1 MEWEWGVTGHD
12 VWSLAEYSQRLLVG
26 AGLATAGPRS
36 TWKRVKQGRT
46 IQDLCLA
53 DFTVQRIGYF

>member
-1 MEWEWGVTGHD
+1 MVTG
-12 VWSLAEYSQRLLVG
+12 RLLVG
-26 AGLATAGPRS
+26 AGLATARPRS

-53 DFTVQRIGYF
+53 DFTVLRIGYF